1 MHKAEPWAAL
11 FPETVTITLAN
22 RPIHVLHD
30 LAELDLDPSEQAI
43 EIVVSGYSHRPKA
56 ETVDGV
62 LYLNPG
68 SAGPRRFRL
77 PITVATIDLTHDAIR
92 PVIHE
97 LNP

>member
-1 MHKAEPWAAL
+1 MASPHFHEALWFLVDWPARERAADL
-11 FPETVTITLAN
+11 VTTRA
-22 RPIHVLHD
+22 R
-30 LAELDLDPSEQAI
+30 DPTERAI
-43 EIVVSGYSHRPKA
+43 DIVASGHSYRPKA
-56 ETVDGV
+56 DTVDGV

-77 PITVATIDLTHDAIR
+77 PITLATIDLTHDAIR